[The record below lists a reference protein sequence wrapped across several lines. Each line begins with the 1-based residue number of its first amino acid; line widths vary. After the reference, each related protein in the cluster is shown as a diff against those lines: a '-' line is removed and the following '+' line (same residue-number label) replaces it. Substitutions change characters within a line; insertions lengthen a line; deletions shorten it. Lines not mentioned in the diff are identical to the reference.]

1 MRIKVKLGGVQTAG
15 SDEFVMATTSHDPD
29 ALGTNVLSVALI
41 GPEEQRR
48 RAIASALTGP
58 QASITRELSSY
69 PELDDLPKLL
79 EEDYDVVIVDLDSNP
94 EHALD
99 LVENIC
105 GNSSA
110 TVIVYSANANSEMLV
125 RCMRAG
131 AREYLTE
138 PFAPS
143 TVAEAMVRAS
153 VRRPASR
160 PVKKTAGKLFVFV
173 GAKGGSGTTTIASN
187 FAIAISQET
196 QQNTLLVDLDLPLG
210 DAALD
215 LGITP
220 AYSTVNALQNFNRLD
235 RNFLLTLLTKHSSGL
250 SVLAAPDKYTDM
262 QASEEA
268 VEKLLTV
275 TRQEFDYVVVD
286 AGSRL
291 GTSSKA
297 LFEDAAGIY
306 LVTQVSI
313 PELRNSNRLISDF
326 FGSNS
331 PKLEVV
337 LNRFSPRS
345 LGIDEEHITKALT
358 RPAKWKIPGDFP
370 AARKAQNTASPIV
383 LEDSPISRVVRQM
396 ARTACGLPP
405 NREKKGRFTIFG

>member
-15 SDEFVMATTSHDPD
+15 SDDLVMPTTTHDPD

-48 RAIASALTGP
+48 KAIASALTGP
-58 QASITRELSSY
+58 QASVTRELSSY

-79 EEDYDVVIVDLDSNP
+79 EEDYDVFIVDLDSNP

-138 PFAPS
+138 PFAAS

-275 TRQEFDYVVVD
+275 TRQEFDFVVVD

-297 LFEDAAGIY
+297 LFQDAVGIY

-331 PKLEVV
+331 TKLDVV

-396 ARTACGLPP
+396 ARAACGLPP

>member
-1 MRIKVKLGGVQTAG
+1 MRIKVKLGGVPTAG
-15 SDEFVMATTSHDPD
+15 SDDFVMPTTTHDAD

-48 RAIASALTGP
+48 KAIASALTGP
-58 QASITRELSSY
+58 QASVTREFSNY

-138 PFAPS
+138 PFAAS

-153 VRRPASR
+153 VRRPVSR
-160 PVKKTAGKLFVFV
+160 PTKKVSGKLFVFV
-173 GAKGGSGTTTIASN
+173 GSKGGSGTTTIASN
-187 FAIAISQET
+187 FAIAIAQES

-235 RNFLLTLLTKHSSGL
+235 RNFLLTLLTKHSTGL

-268 VEKLLTV
+268 VEKLLSV
-275 TRQEFDYVVVD
+275 TRQEFDFVVVD

-326 FGSNS
+326 FGTNS
-331 PKLEVV
+331 GKLDVV
-337 LNRFSPRS
+337 LNRYSPRS

-405 NREKKGRFTIFG
+405 SREKKGRFTIFG

>member
-15 SDEFVMATTSHDPD
+15 SDDLVMPTTTHDPD

-48 RAIASALTGP
+48 KAIANALAGP
-58 QASITRELSSY
+58 QANVTTELSSY

-138 PFAPS
+138 PFSAS

-153 VRRPASR
+153 VRRPVSR
-160 PVKKTAGKLFVFV
+160 PTKKTSGKLFVFV

-196 QQNTLLVDLDLPLG
+196 QQNTLLIDLDLPLG

-268 VEKLLTV
+268 VEKLLSV
-275 TRQEFDYVVVD
+275 TRQEFDFVVVD

-326 FGSNS
+326 FGTNS
-331 PKLEVV
+331 AKLDVI
-337 LNRFSPRS
+337 LNRYSPRS

-358 RPAKWKIPGDFP
+358 RPAKWRIPGDFP

>member
-15 SDEFVMATTSHDPD
+15 SEDFVMPTTTHDPD

-48 RAIASALTGP
+48 KAIASALTGP
-58 QASITRELSSY
+58 QATITRELSSY

-105 GNSSA
+105 GHSSA

-138 PFAPS
+138 PFAAS

-153 VRRPASR
+153 VRRPVSR
-160 PVKKTAGKLFVFV
+160 PNKKTSGKLIVFV
-173 GAKGGSGTTTIASN
+173 GATGGSGTTTIASN
-187 FAIAISQET
+187 FAIALSQET

-220 AYSTVNALQNFNRLD
+220 AYSTVNA
-235 RNFLLTLLTKHSSGL
+235 
-250 SVLAAPDKYTDM
+250 
-262 QASEEA
+262 
-268 VEKLLTV
+268 
-275 TRQEFDYVVVD
+275 
-286 AGSRL
+286 
-291 GTSSKA
+291 
-297 LFEDAAGIY
+297 
-306 LVTQVSI
+306 
-313 PELRNSNRLISDF
+313 
-326 FGSNS
+326 
-331 PKLEVV
+331 
-337 LNRFSPRS
+337 
-345 LGIDEEHITKALT
+345 
-358 RPAKWKIPGDFP
+358 
-370 AARKAQNTASPIV
+370 
-383 LEDSPISRVVRQM
+383 
-396 ARTACGLPP
+396 
-405 NREKKGRFTIFG
+405 